1 MLIQILRSIYEEN
14 GIFYS
19 NLLKFNLGS
28 HLLTKYKNINNTILW
43 LHYIKNKCIPQHTGT
58 KWKKVWASQNHKV
71 YHKDR

>member
-28 HLLTKYKNINNTILW
+28 HLLTKYKNINNTIL
-43 LHYIKNKCIPQHTGT
+43 
-58 KWKKVWASQNHKV
+58 
-71 YHKDR
+71 